1 MFMHFTLKAFSHY
14 WGSRNEW
21 GSQLLGRFLPIINV
35 LIISSHSHVSCN
47 DAKSLQT
54 ATSNSAQSLKLEGA
68 MIESVRVGIRW
79 NLRPRP
85 IFEARKF
92 NVFGIGCNF
101 RLSPLFE
108 ARESRDTD
116 TQCVGS
122 SCNCEDLKPEG
133 P

>member
-1 MFMHFTLKAFSHY
+1 
-14 WGSRNEW
+14 
-21 GSQLLGRFLPIINV
+21 
-35 LIISSHSHVSCN
+35 
-47 DAKSLQT
+47 
-54 ATSNSAQSLKLEGA
+54 